1 MKVQN
6 FADAPIPADRA
17 LGPVGMYFDPN
28 EARRQNLA
36 SAEPIQRILFRLTDT
51 ACSLIAFFLAY
62 AVLPWVKD
70 LVLTTVAH
78 LPGVADLLSPASH
91 GPGLPSRAELW
102 WVFVVVSLAMAL
114 TLAYTG
120 EKKPIRGQ
128 TNWEIART
136 LLLAVAVALSAVA
149 TVFFA
154 LRVPPYSRIFLCSYV
169 SILFGLAVSYRWI
182 VRTVETKRHQSGIT
196 AHRVVIAGTA
206 NGIDRFLSVAFKSPE
221 AHPMTVAGCVI
232 AGPIPKH
239 QSSGIELLGQIGDL
253 GDLLIHHPI
262 DQVIVVLPDGEAGWL
277 TDVIE
282 HCDYFRVGVQIVHEC
297 FLDLQL
303 RDLRHLNHR
312 CALPAMPLIP
322 EEELASPMLLWKR
335 ILDIILSL
343 AALVALA
350 PLMAAI
356 AAAIKLTT
364 PGLSVFYPWNV
375 VGYRGRRF
383 TGYKFTTMVADADDR
398 KAELSEQNEMSG
410 PVFKIRNDPRVT
422 PLGKFLRKYSLNE
435 LPQFWSVL
443 IGDMSLVG
451 PRPAGPHELVR
462 YELWQK
468 RKLSVQ
474 PGITCFWQVRG
485 RNAITSFDDW
495 VRMDLEYIQKRSLWT
510 DMTILLRTV
519 STVLRGSGC

>member
-1 MKVQN
+1 
-6 FADAPIPADRA
+6 
-17 LGPVGMYFDPN
+17 MYFVPDA
-28 EARRQNLA
+28 ARGDDLA
-36 SAEPIQRILFRLTDT
+36 SAEPNQRVLFRLADT

-62 AVLPWVKD
+62 AILPWAKD
-70 LVLTTVAH
+70 LMLAAVAH
-78 LPGVADLLSPASH
+78 FPAVAGILSPASR
-91 GPGLPSRAELW
+91 GPGLPTRAELW

-120 EKKPIRGQ
+120 EKKPIRSQ
-128 TNWEIART
+128 TNWGIART
-136 LLLAVAVALSAVA
+136 LLLAVALALGAVA

-169 SILFGLAVSYRWI
+169 SILFGLAVGYRWI
-182 VRTVETKRHQSGIT
+182 VKSVETKRDRSGIT
-196 AHRVVIAGTA
+196 ARRVVLAGTA
-206 NGIDRFLSVAFKSPE
+206 NGIERFLSVVSKSPD

-232 AGPIPKH
+232 AGQVPKH
-239 QSSGIELLGQIGDL
+239 RPSGTELLGQIGDL

-277 TDVIE
+277 TEVIE

-312 CALPAMPLIP
+312 CPLPAIPLIP

-343 AALVALA
+343 AALIVLA

-356 AAAIKLTT
+356 GAAIKLTT
-364 PGLSVFYPWNV
+364 PELRVFYRWNV

-398 KAELSEQNEMSG
+398 KAELSDQNEMSG
-410 PVFKIRNDPRVT
+410 PVFKIKNDPRVT

-443 IGDMSLVG
+443 IGHMSLVG

-462 YELWQK
+462 YQLWQK

-485 RNAITSFDDW
+485 RNAITDFDDW

-510 DMTILLRTV
+510 DLTILLQTV
-519 STVLRGSGC
+519 STVVRGTGS